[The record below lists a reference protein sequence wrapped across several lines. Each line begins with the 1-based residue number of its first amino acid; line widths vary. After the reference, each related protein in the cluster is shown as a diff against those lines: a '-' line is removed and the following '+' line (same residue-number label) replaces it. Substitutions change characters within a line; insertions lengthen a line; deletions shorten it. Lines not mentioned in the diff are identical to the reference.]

1 MRFFSPTAQDL
12 ILREQATVTYTANQK
27 VSQKLGKGTWLRYMA
42 LRLRCAPTV
51 IAGSNTAANTKPG
64 DEWNVCQR
72 IDVILGG
79 ETVFSLSGEELRM
92 WNRIWFRVNP
102 RVTIT
107 IGDGTT
113 ANPSAD
119 SVLLIPFAT
128 PGLARP
134 QDTMLDATDADDFK
148 IEITF
153 GDHTSINSAA
163 SGFTTSPTVV
173 VATKEAYGN
182 PGYWV
187 DRLMTRNSNAAT
199 GANTDLRVDLPIGN
213 YKYPAFLIHVE
224 DASGND
230 LTTAINRI
238 RLKSGVRTFIDVD
251 GETVQ
256 QTQMLVD
263 NVEQDQYPTS
273 AGLIFYDDAARS
285 SNSNAR
291 AWYYIPYSDD
301 GYLTEALDA
310 RGLSDLYFSFD
321 VSAACTVTVMAV
333 TIRPNAKAEALD
345 AAGKLAA

>member
-1 MRFFSPTAQDL
+1 MRFFSATAQDL

-27 VSQKLGKGTWLRYMA
+27 VAQKLGKGSWLRYMA
-42 LRLRCAPTV
+42 LRLRGAPTL
-51 IAGSNTAANTKPG
+51 AAASNTNALTKPG
-64 DEWNVCQR
+64 DEWAVVVR
-72 IDVILGG
+72 VDIILGG
-79 ETVFSLSGEELRM
+79 ETVFSMSGEELRM
-92 WNRIWFRVNP
+92 WNRIWYRVNP
-102 RVTIT
+102 RGTVV
-107 IGDGTT
+107 IGDATT
-113 ANPSAD
+113 ANPSFD

-134 QDTMLDATDADDFK
+134 QDTALDATDADDFR
-148 IEITF
+148 IEVTW
-153 GDHTSINSAA
+153 GDHTSINGSASA
-163 SGFTTSPTVV
+163 MTTAPTLV

-182 PGYWV
+182 TGYWV
-187 DRLMTRNSNAAT
+187 DRLMTRNDNTAT
-199 GANTDLRVDLPIGN
+199 GANSDLRVDLPIGN

-230 LTTAINRI
+230 LAANVNRI
-238 RLKSGVRTFIDVD
+238 KLKSGPRTFIDID
-251 GETVQ
+251 GETAQ
-256 QTQMLVD
+256 QAQMLVD

-273 AGLIFYDDAARS
+273 AGALFYDDSARS

-291 AWYYIPYSDD
+291 SWYYIPYSDD

-321 VSAACTVTVMAV
+321 VAAACKVTVLAV